1 MESATSNSLRI
12 QVELVGRAAVD
23 AGARSIQLVLPEG
36 STAADACDR
45 LMSERP
51 ALDWLRRV
59 ARAAVNRTYVA
70 WDHPLADGD
79 EVAFIP
85 PVSGGSGA
93 GEGCVVAEITDA
105 PLDLEALSQ
114 RVERPEAGA
123 ITTFAGVVRNH
134 ARGRRVLYLE
144 YDAYRP
150 MAESEMRRIA
160 EAAAARWEC
169 RVAVQH
175 RVGRLE
181 IGEAS
186 VLVAVSAAHRAAAF
200 EACRYVID
208 TLKESVP
215 IWKKEV
221 WEGGEVWIEGEG
233 EAASGQP
240 TTDDR
245 RPTQ

>member
-1 MESATSNSLRI
+1 MSKPLHI
-12 QVELVGRAAVD
+12 QIELVGRAAID
-23 AGARSIQLVLPEG
+23 AGTRSLTIEAPAGATAEVACERLV
-36 STAADACDR
+36 A
-45 LMSERP
+45 ERP

-59 ARAAVNRTYVA
+59 ARPAVNRTYVA

-85 PVSGGSGA
+85 PVSGGSGT
-93 GEGCVVAEITDA
+93 GVGCVLAEITDA
-105 PLDLEALSQ
+105 PLDPEALAA
-114 RVERPEAGA
+114 RVARPEAGA
-123 ITTFAGVVRNH
+123 MATFAGVVRNH

-160 EAAAARWEC
+160 QEAAARWEC
-169 RVAVQH
+169 AVAVQH

-186 VLVAVSAAHRAAAF
+186 VVVAVSSAHRAAAF
-200 EACRYVID
+200 DACRYVID
-208 TLKESVP
+208 TLKQTVP

-221 WEGGEVWIEGEG
+221 WEGGEVWIEGDG
-233 EAASGQP
+233 EAVARGTQDSRSS
-240 TTDDR
+240 TDR
-245 RPTQ
+245 R

>member
-1 MESATSNSLRI
+1 MSNSLRI
-12 QVELVGRAAVD
+12 HVELMGRAAVD
-23 AGARSIQLVLPEG
+23 AGARSLDLQVPAGATAEDVYARLV
-36 STAADACDR
+36 AQ
-45 LMSERP
+45 RP
-51 ALDWLRRV
+51 GLEWLRRV
-59 ARAAVNRTYVA
+59 ARPAVNQTYVS

-85 PVSGGSGA
+85 PVSGGSAAGA
-93 GEGCVVAEITDA
+93 GCVLAEVTESPLEPAALAARVA
-105 PLDLEALSQ
+105 
-114 RVERPEAGA
+114 RPEAGA

-150 MAESEMRRIA
+150 MAEREMRAIA
-160 EAAAARWEC
+160 EEAASRWEC

-186 VLVAVSAAHRAAAF
+186 VLVAVASAHRAAAF

-208 TLKESVP
+208 TLKERVP

-221 WEGGEVWIEGEG
+221 WEGGEVWIEGES
-233 EAASGQP
+233 EASARSAAA
-240 TTDDR
+240 D
-245 RPTQ
+245 